1 MKSVKGFTL
10 MELMITVAILGIIVA
25 IAFPSYQQ
33 HIVKGNRAAAQAF
46 MMEVA
51 DRQKQYLLDARAY
64 APDLDTLKVTPPA
77 SVAKFYGTPAITL
90 VTTPPGFTITATPLS
105 GTSQSGDGELT
116 LDSNGTKNPP
126 GKW

>member
-1 MKSVKGFTL
+1 MKGVKGFTL

-25 IAFPSYQQ
+25 VAFPSYQQ
-33 HIVKGNRAAAQAF
+33 HVVKSNRAAAQAF

-64 APDLDTLKVTPPA
+64 APDLATLNVTPPA
-77 SVAKFYGTPAITL
+77 NVARFYGTPAIAI
-90 VTTPPGFTITATPLS
+90 VNTPPGFTVTATPLS
-105 GTSQSGDGELT
+105 GTSQSSDGALT

-126 GKW
+126 EKW